1 MEWDSDSDLSG
12 EEDEEGYML
21 NDGGGGPLP
30 FPVENLLQTAPC
42 GFVVTDALEPDHPLI
57 YVNTVF
63 EMVTGY
69 RAEEVLGRNWD
80 VWTLISI
87 HFVVIVLSVKALFPQ
102 FQGCPY
108 VLCGFGFSKSENR
121 SSEWKKTG
129 QEARLL
135 AAGMCCFTY
144 LMLHQPSLSSCTEF
158 ACVFACVCIATMDS
172 EALSQFNLWLLFFSF
187 LQCRGPF
194 AKRRH
199 PLVDSTVVAE
209 IRRCLDEGIEF
220 QGELLNFRKD
230 GSPLM
235 NRLRLTPIY
244 GEDDTITHVIGIQ
257 FFTEANIDLG
267 PVPGYS
273 VKESSKL
280 ADKFRSGFPTYRPIP
295 VGDRNVSRG
304 ICGILQLSDEVLS
317 LKILSRLTP
326 RDIASI
332 GSVCRQ
338 LYELTKNE
346 DLWRMVCQNAWGSET
361 TRVLETVPGAKRLG
375 WGRLA
380 RELTNLEAANW
391 RKLTVGGA
399 VEPSRC
405 NFSACAVGNRVVLFG
420 GEGVNMQPMNDTFV
434 LDLSS
439 SNPEWQHVQ
448 VSSPPPGRWGHTLSC
463 VNGSHL
469 VVFGGCGRQ
478 GLLNDV
484 FILDLDAKPPT
495 WREISGLA
503 PPLPRSWHSSCT
515 LDGTKLIVS
524 GGCADSGVLLSDTF
538 LLDLSME
545 KPIWR
550 EILVAWTPPSRLGHT
565 LSVYG
570 GRKILMFG
578 GLAKSGPLR
587 FRSSDV
593 FTMDL
598 SEEEPCWRCVTGSGM
613 PGAGNPGGIAPPP
626 RLDHVAVSLP
636 GGRILVFGGSVAGL
650 HSASQLYLLDP
661 TDEKPTWRI
670 LNVPGRPPR
679 FAWGHSTCVVG
690 GTRAI
695 VLGGQTGEEWMLSEL
710 HELSL
715 ASTAT

>member
-1 MEWDSDSDLSG
+1 MEWDSNSDLSG
-12 EEDEEGYML
+12 EDEGFL
-21 NDGGGGPLP
+21 LSDGGPLP
-30 FPVENLLQTAPC
+30 FPVDTLLHPAPC
-42 GFVVTDALEPDHPLI
+42 GFVVTDALEPENPII
-57 YVNTVF
+57 YVNSVF

-69 RAEEVLGRNWD
+69 LAEEVLGRN
-80 VWTLISI
+80 
-87 HFVVIVLSVKALFPQ
+87 
-102 FQGCPY
+102 C
-108 VLCGFGFSKSENR
+108 R
-121 SSEWKKTG
+121 
-129 QEARLL
+129 
-135 AAGMCCFTY
+135 
-144 LMLHQPSLSSCTEF
+144 
-158 ACVFACVCIATMDS
+158 
-172 EALSQFNLWLLFFSF
+172 F
-187 LQCRGPF
+187 LQCRGPY

-199 PLVDSTVVAE
+199 PLVDSSVVSE
-209 IRRCLDEGIEF
+209 IRRCLDNGLEF

-230 GSPLM
+230 GTPLM
-235 NRLRLTPIY
+235 NRLRMIPIC
-244 GEDDTITHVIGIQ
+244 GDDETIITHIIGVQ
-257 FFTEANIDLG
+257 FFTEVNLDLG
-267 PVPGYS
+267 PLPGS
-273 VKESSKL
+273 IISKEHSTVS
-280 ADKFRSGFPTYRPIP
+280 DRFRSSLSS
-295 VGDRNVSRG
+295 DRLSRDSL
-304 ICGILQLSDEVLS
+304 CGILLLSDEVIS
-317 LKILSRLTP
+317 LKILSKLTP
-326 RDIASI
+326 RDIASV
-332 GSVCRQ
+332 GSVSRRF
-338 LYELTKNE
+338 YDLTKNE

-361 TRVLETVPGAKRLG
+361 TRVLKAVPGAKRLG

-380 RELTNLEAANW
+380 RELTTLEASAW
-391 RKLTVGGA
+391 RKLTVGGS

-434 LDLSS
+434 LDLNST
-439 SNPEWQHVQ
+439 NPEWTHVK

-463 VNGSHL
+463 MNGSHL
-469 VVFGGCGRQ
+469 VVFGGCGTQ

-484 FILDLDAKPPT
+484 FVLDLDAKHPT
-495 WREISGLA
+495 WREISSLA
-503 PPLPRSWHSSCT
+503 PPIPRSWHSSCT

-538 LLDLSME
+538 LLDLSIE

-550 EILVAWTPPSRLGHT
+550 EIHVAWTPPSRLGHT

-598 SEEEPCWRCVTGSGM
+598 SEDEPCWRSVTGSGM

-650 HSASQLYLLDP
+650 HSASQLYILDP
-661 TDEKPTWRI
+661 TEEKPTWRI

-715 ASTAT
+715 ASSVI

>member
-1 MEWDSDSDLSG
+1 MEWDSNSDFSG
-12 EEDEEGYML
+12 DEEGL
-21 NDGGGGPLP
+21 EEEKEEKLGFVFSSNGDGPPLP
-30 FPVENLLQTAPC
+30 LPVDSLLQPAPC
-42 GFVVTDALEPDHPLI
+42 GFVVADMLEPDQPVI
-57 YVNTVF
+57 YVNSVF

-69 RAEEVLGRNWD
+69 RAEEVLGRN
-80 VWTLISI
+80 
-87 HFVVIVLSVKALFPQ
+87 
-102 FQGCPY
+102 C
-108 VLCGFGFSKSENR
+108 R
-121 SSEWKKTG
+121 
-129 QEARLL
+129 
-135 AAGMCCFTY
+135 
-144 LMLHQPSLSSCTEF
+144 
-158 ACVFACVCIATMDS
+158 
-172 EALSQFNLWLLFFSF
+172 F
-187 LQCRGPF
+187 LQSRGPF

-209 IRRCLDEGIEF
+209 IRRCLEEGLEF

-230 GSPLM
+230 GTPLM

-244 GEDDTITHVIGIQ
+244 GDDDPITHVIGIQ
-257 FFTEANIDLG
+257 FFTEVILDLG
-267 PVPGYS
+267 PLPGSSAQEFTRSS
-273 VKESSKL
+273 VRHCSSL
-280 ADKFRSGFPTYRPIP
+280 SSCGPISNGNLNIACG
-295 VGDRNVSRG
+295 V
-304 ICGILQLSDEVLS
+304 CGILQLSDEVLS
-317 LKILSRLTP
+317 LKILSLLTP
-326 RDIASI
+326 RDIASV
-332 GSVCRQ
+332 GSVCRR
-338 LYELTKNE
+338 LYAMTKNE

-361 TRVLETVPGAKRLG
+361 TCVLEAVPGAKRLG

-380 RELTNLEAANW
+380 RELTTLEAVAW
-391 RKLTVGGA
+391 KKLTVGGA

-434 LDLSS
+434 LDLNSS
-439 SNPEWQHVQ
+439 SPEWKHVK

-469 VVFGGCGRQ
+469 VVFGGCGTQ

-484 FILDLDAKPPT
+484 FVLDLDAKHPT
-495 WREISGLA
+495 WREISSLA

-545 KPIWR
+545 KPMWR
-550 EILVAWTPPSRLGHT
+550 EIPVAWTPPCRLGHT

-598 SEEEPCWRCVTGSGM
+598 SEEQPCWRCVTGSGM

-636 GGRILVFGGSVAGL
+636 GGGILVFGGSVAGL
-650 HSASQLYLLDP
+650 HSASQLYILDP
-661 TDEKPTWRI
+661 VEDKPTWRI

-695 VLGGQTGEEWMLSEL
+695 VLGGQTGEDWMLSEL

-715 ASTAT
+715 ASSTI

>member
-1 MEWDSDSDLSG
+1 MMEWDSDSEGSDG
-12 EEDEEGYML
+12 DEEGFLL
-21 NDGGGGPLP
+21 NDDVPLSLKLGS
-30 FPVENLLQTAPC
+30 LLQSAPC
-42 GFVVTDALEPDHPLI
+42 GFVVTDALEPDHPII
-57 YVNTVF
+57 YVNTGF
-63 EMVTGY
+63 ELVTGY
-69 RAEEVLGRNWD
+69 RADEVLGQNCR
-80 VWTLISI
+80 
-87 HFVVIVLSVKALFPQ
+87 
-102 FQGCPY
+102 
-108 VLCGFGFSKSENR
+108 
-121 SSEWKKTG
+121 
-129 QEARLL
+129 
-135 AAGMCCFTY
+135 
-144 LMLHQPSLSSCTEF
+144 
-158 ACVFACVCIATMDS
+158 
-172 EALSQFNLWLLFFSF
+172 F

-199 PLVDSTVVAE
+199 SLVDSTVVSE
-209 IRRCLDEGIEF
+209 IQRCLELGVEF
-220 QGELLNFRKD
+220 QGDILNFRKD

-235 NRLRLTPIY
+235 NKLRLTPIY
-244 GEDDTITHVIGIQ
+244 GDDKTITHVIGIQ
-257 FFTEANIDLG
+257 FFTEANLDLG
-267 PVPGYS
+267 PLPGS
-273 VKESSKL
+273 VIKEST
-280 ADKFRSGFPTYRPIP
+280 RSSDWFCSVLTSSRPAP
-295 VGDRNVSRG
+295 SGNVNACHDV
-304 ICGILQLSDEVLS
+304 CGMLQLSDEVLS
-317 LKILSRLTP
+317 QKILSLLTP
-326 RDIASI
+326 RDIASVA
-332 GSVCRQ
+332 SVCKR
-338 LYELTKNE
+338 LYQLTKNE
-346 DLWRMVCQNAWGSET
+346 DLWRLVCQNAWGSET

-375 WGRLA
+375 WGLLA
-380 RELTNLEAANW
+380 RELTTLEAAAW
-391 RKLTVGGA
+391 MKLNVGGA

-434 LDLSS
+434 LDL
-439 SNPEWQHVQ
+439 NATKPEWRHIK

-463 VNGSHL
+463 VNRSHL

-484 FILDLDAKPPT
+484 FVLDLDAQHPA
-495 WREISGLA
+495 WREISGLT

-515 LDGTKLIVS
+515 LDGTKLVVS

-538 LLDLSME
+538 LLDLTTME
-545 KPIWR
+545 KPVWR
-550 EILVAWTPPSRLGHT
+550 EIQVAWTPPSRLGHS

-578 GLAKSGPLR
+578 GLAKSGSLR

-598 SEEEPCWRCVTGSGM
+598 SEEEPCWRYITGCGM
-613 PGAGNPGGIAPPP
+613 PGSGNPAGIAPPP

-636 GGRILVFGGSVAGL
+636 GGRILIFGGSVAGL

-715 ASTAT
+715 ASSVV

>member
-1 MEWDSDSDLSG
+1 MMEWDSNSDSDLSG
-12 EEDEEGYML
+12 GEEEEEEIGEGLGFML
-21 NDGGGGPLP
+21 RKRGGGGLP
-30 FPVENLLQTAPC
+30 FPVDTLLQPSPC
-42 GFVVTDALEPDHPLI
+42 GFVVTDALEPDNPII
-57 YVNTVF
+57 YVNSVF
-63 EMVTGY
+63 EMMTGY
-69 RAEEVLGRNWD
+69 RAEEVLGRN
-80 VWTLISI
+80 
-87 HFVVIVLSVKALFPQ
+87 
-102 FQGCPY
+102 C
-108 VLCGFGFSKSENR
+108 R
-121 SSEWKKTG
+121 
-129 QEARLL
+129 
-135 AAGMCCFTY
+135 
-144 LMLHQPSLSSCTEF
+144 
-158 ACVFACVCIATMDS
+158 
-172 EALSQFNLWLLFFSF
+172 F

-199 PLVDSTVVAE
+199 PLVNPTVVAE

-235 NRLRLTPIY
+235 NRLRMTPIY
-244 GEDDTITHVIGIQ
+244 GDDEIITHVIGIQ
-257 FFTEANIDLG
+257 VFKEVTLDLG
-267 PVPGYS
+267 PLPGS
-273 VKESSKL
+273 LKESTKASGKL
-280 ADKFRSGFPTYRPIP
+280 RFNFTPS
-295 VGDRNVSRG
+295 RNITRG
-304 ICGILQLSDEVLS
+304 VCGIMQLSDEVIA

-332 GSVCRQ
+332 GSVCRRF
-338 LYELTKNE
+338 YVLTKNE
-346 DLWRMVCQNAWGSET
+346 DLWRMVCQNAWGTET

-380 RELTNLEAANW
+380 RELTTLEAAAW
-391 RKLTVGGA
+391 RKLAVGGA

-434 LDLSS
+434 LDLNST
-439 SNPEWQHVQ
+439 NPEWQHVK

-463 VNGSHL
+463 VNGSNL
-469 VVFGGCGRQ
+469 VLFGGCGRQ

-484 FILDLDAKPPT
+484 FLLDLDAKHPT
-495 WREISGLA
+495 WREISSRA

-538 LLDLSME
+538 LLDLSID
-545 KPIWR
+545 KPVWR
-550 EILVAWTPPSRLGHT
+550 EIPVAWTPPSRLGHT

-593 FTMDL
+593 YTMDL
-598 SEEEPCWRCVTGSGM
+598 SEDEPCWRCVTGSGM

-650 HSASQLYLLDP
+650 HSASQLYILDP
-661 TDEKPTWRI
+661 TEEKPTWRV

-679 FAWGHSTCVVG
+679 FAWGHSTCIVG

-695 VLGGQTGEEWMLSEL
+695 VLGGQTGEEWMLSEI

-715 ASTAT
+715 ASSVAFEE

>member
-1 MEWDSDSDLSG
+1 MEWDSNSDLSTDDDEPFLRG
-12 EEDEEGYML
+12 GSNDDEDFGV
-21 NDGGGGPLP
+21 GPIP
-30 FPVENLLQTAPC
+30 FPVLQTAPC
-42 GFVVTDALEPDHPLI
+42 GFVVTDALEPDQPII

-63 EMVTGY
+63 EMITGY
-69 RAEEVLGRNWD
+69 RAEEVLGRN
-80 VWTLISI
+80 
-87 HFVVIVLSVKALFPQ
+87 
-102 FQGCPY
+102 C
-108 VLCGFGFSKSENR
+108 R
-121 SSEWKKTG
+121 
-129 QEARLL
+129 
-135 AAGMCCFTY
+135 
-144 LMLHQPSLSSCTEF
+144 
-158 ACVFACVCIATMDS
+158 
-172 EALSQFNLWLLFFSF
+172 F

-209 IRRCLDEGIEF
+209 IRRCLEEGVEF

-244 GEDDTITHVIGIQ
+244 GDDEITHVIGIQ

-267 PVPGYS
+267 PLPAS
-273 VKESSKL
+273 TKESTKS
-280 ADKFRSGFPTYRPIP
+280 DRFRSVLSSLHPRE
-295 VGDRNVSRG
+295 VGDRNVTRG
-304 ICGILQLSDEVLS
+304 LCGILQLSDEVIS
-317 LKILSRLTP
+317 LKILARLT
-326 RDIASI
+326 
-332 GSVCRQ
+332 
-338 LYELTKNE
+338 
-346 DLWRMVCQNAWGSET
+346 
-361 TRVLETVPGAKRLG
+361 
-375 WGRLA
+375 
-380 RELTNLEAANW
+380 
-391 RKLTVGGA
+391 
-399 VEPSRC
+399 
-405 NFSACAVGNRVVLFG
+405 
-420 GEGVNMQPMNDTFV
+420 
-434 LDLSS
+434 
-439 SNPEWQHVQ
+439 
-448 VSSPPPGRWGHTLSC
+448 
-463 VNGSHL
+463 
-469 VVFGGCGRQ
+469 
-478 GLLNDV
+478 
-484 FILDLDAKPPT
+484 PPT

-545 KPIWR
+545 KPVWR
-550 EILVAWTPPSRLGHT
+550 EIPVTWTPPSRLGHT

-598 SEEEPCWRCVTGSGM
+598 SEDEPCWRCVTGSGM

-636 GGRILVFGGSVAGL
+636 GGRILIFGGSVAGL
-650 HSASQLYLLDP
+650 HSASQLYILDP

-715 ASTAT
+715 ASSVI

>member
-1 MEWDSDSDLSG
+1 MEWDSSNSDLSG
-12 EEDEEGYML
+12 DEEGFLL
-21 NDGGGGPLP
+21 NDGGPLP
-30 FPVENLLQTAPC
+30 FPVDSLLQPAPC
-42 GFVVTDALEPDHPLI
+42 GFVVSDALEPDHPII
-57 YVNTVF
+57 YVNSVF
-63 EMVTGY
+63 EIITGY
-69 RAEEVLGRNWD
+69 RAEEVLGRN
-80 VWTLISI
+80 
-87 HFVVIVLSVKALFPQ
+87 
-102 FQGCPY
+102 C
-108 VLCGFGFSKSENR
+108 R
-121 SSEWKKTG
+121 
-129 QEARLL
+129 
-135 AAGMCCFTY
+135 
-144 LMLHQPSLSSCTEF
+144 
-158 ACVFACVCIATMDS
+158 
-172 EALSQFNLWLLFFSF
+172 F
-187 LQCRGPF
+187 LQCRGPY

-199 PLVDSTVVAE
+199 PLVDSTVVSE
-209 IRRCLDEGIEF
+209 IRRCLEDGVEF
-220 QGELLNFRKD
+220 KGELLNFTKD
-230 GSPLM
+230 GTPLM
-235 NRLRLTPIY
+235 NRLRMTPIY
-244 GEDDTITHVIGIQ
+244 GDDDVITHIIGIQ
-257 FFTEANIDLG
+257 FFTEVDLDLG
-267 PVPGYS
+267 PLPGS
-273 VKESSKL
+273 TTKGTVKSS
-280 ADKFRSGFPTYRPIP
+280 DPFRS
-295 VGDRNVSRG
+295 S
-304 ICGILQLSDEVLS
+304 LLSF
-317 LKILSRLTP
+317 RLTP
-326 RDIASI
+326 DGTRNPSR
-332 GSVCRQ
+332 GLCRILQ
-338 LYELTKNE
+338 RFYEMVKNE

-380 RELTNLEAANW
+380 RELTTLEAAAW
-391 RKLTVGGA
+391 RKVTVGGA

-434 LDLSS
+434 LDLNSS
-439 SNPEWQHVQ
+439 KPEWQHVK
-448 VSSPPPGRWGHTLSC
+448 VGSPPPGRWGHTLSC
-463 VNGSHL
+463 VNGSNL
-469 VVFGGCGRQ
+469 VVFGGCGTQ

-484 FILDLDAKPPT
+484 FLLDLDAKHPT

-550 EILVAWTPPSRLGHT
+550 EIPATWTPPSRLGHT

-598 SEEEPCWRCVTGSGM
+598 SEDEPCWRSVTGSGM
-613 PGAGNPGGIAPPP
+613 PGAGNPGGIGPPP

-650 HSASQLYLLDP
+650 HSASQLYILDP
-661 TDEKPTWRI
+661 TEEKPTWRI

-715 ASTAT
+715 ASSVI

>member
-1 MEWDSDSDLSG
+1 MMEWDSDTESDLSG
-12 EEDEEGYML
+12 DEEVEEEEDGEGLGFML
-21 NDGGGGPLP
+21 KKRGGGLP
-30 FPVENLLQTAPC
+30 FPLENLLQPAPC
-42 GFVVTDALEPDHPLI
+42 GFVVTDALEPDRPII
-57 YVNTVF
+57 YVNSLF
-63 EMVTGY
+63 EIVTGY
-69 RAEEVLGRNWD
+69 RAEEVLGRN
-80 VWTLISI
+80 
-87 HFVVIVLSVKALFPQ
+87 
-102 FQGCPY
+102 C
-108 VLCGFGFSKSENR
+108 R
-121 SSEWKKTG
+121 
-129 QEARLL
+129 
-135 AAGMCCFTY
+135 
-144 LMLHQPSLSSCTEF
+144 
-158 ACVFACVCIATMDS
+158 
-172 EALSQFNLWLLFFSF
+172 F

-194 AKRRH
+194 SKRRH
-199 PLVDSTVVAE
+199 PLVNPTVVAE
-209 IRRCLDEGIEF
+209 IRRCLEEGIEF
-220 QGELLNFRKD
+220 QGELLNFKKD

-235 NRLRLTPIY
+235 NRLRMTPIY
-244 GEDDTITHVIGIQ
+244 GDDGIITHIIGIQ
-257 FFTEANIDLG
+257 VFTEVTLDLG
-267 PVPGYS
+267 PLPAS
-273 VKESSKL
+273 LKESARKSYR
-280 ADKFRSGFPTYRPIP
+280 FRF
-295 VGDRNVSRG
+295 NVPSNVMMDG
-304 ICGILQLSDEVLS
+304 IQNIGHGVCGIMELSDEVIS
-317 LKILSRLTP
+317 LKILSLLTP
-326 RDIASI
+326 RDIASV
-332 GSVCRQ
+332 GSVCRRF
-338 LYELTKNE
+338 YELTKNE

-380 RELTNLEAANW
+380 RELTTLEAAAW
-391 RKLTVGGA
+391 RKLTVGGG

-405 NFSACAVGNRVVLFG
+405 NFSACAVGNRVFLFG

-434 LDLSS
+434 LDLNSK
-439 SNPEWQHVQ
+439 NPEWQHVK

-469 VVFGGCGRQ
+469 VLFGGCGRQ

-484 FILDLDAKPPT
+484 FLLDLDAKYPT
-495 WREISGLA
+495 WREISSLA

-515 LDGTKLIVS
+515 LDGSKLIVS

-545 KPIWR
+545 KPVWK
-550 EILVAWTPPSRLGHT
+550 EIPVAWTPPSRLGHT

-570 GRKILMFG
+570 GKKILMFG

-598 SEEEPCWRCVTGSGM
+598 SEEEPCWRSVTGSGM

-650 HSASQLYLLDP
+650 HSASQLYILDP
-661 TDEKPTWRI
+661 TEEKPTWRI

-695 VLGGQTGEEWMLSEL
+695 VLGGHTGEEWMLSDL

-715 ASTAT
+715 ASSVYDEKLLLQETHSF

>member
-1 MEWDSDSDLSG
+1 MEWDSNSEEGSG
-12 EEDEEGYML
+12 GEDEEGFL
-21 NDGGGGPLP
+21 LSDGGPLP
-30 FPVENLLQTAPC
+30 FSAGSLLETAPC
-42 GFVVTDALEPDHPLI
+42 GFVVSDALEPDFPII
-57 YVNTVF
+57 YVNTGF
-63 EMVTGY
+63 ELVTGY
-69 RAEEVLGRNWD
+69 RAEEILGRN
-80 VWTLISI
+80 
-87 HFVVIVLSVKALFPQ
+87 
-102 FQGCPY
+102 C
-108 VLCGFGFSKSENR
+108 R
-121 SSEWKKTG
+121 
-129 QEARLL
+129 
-135 AAGMCCFTY
+135 
-144 LMLHQPSLSSCTEF
+144 
-158 ACVFACVCIATMDS
+158 
-172 EALSQFNLWLLFFSF
+172 F

-199 PLVDSTVVAE
+199 QLVDSTVVSE
-209 IRRCLDEGIEF
+209 IRRCLELGVEF
-220 QGELLNFRKD
+220 QGDLLNFRKD

-244 GEDDTITHVIGIQ
+244 GDDKTITHVIGIQ
-257 FFTEANIDLG
+257 FFTEANLDLG
-267 PVPGYS
+267 PLPGS
-273 VKESSKL
+273 VTKESY
-280 ADKFRSGFPTYRPIP
+280 RSFDRFSSDLMSSRSIP
-295 VGDRNVSRG
+295 SGSVNAGHEV
-304 ICGILQLSDEVLS
+304 CEMFQLSDEVLS
-317 LKILSRLTP
+317 HKILSRLTP
-326 RDIASI
+326 RDIASVA
-332 GSVCRQ
+332 SVCKR
-338 LYELTKNE
+338 LYQLTKNE
-346 DLWRMVCQNAWGSET
+346 DLWRLVCQNAWGCET

-375 WGRLA
+375 WVRLA
-380 RELTNLEAANW
+380 RELTTLEAAAW

-434 LDLSS
+434 LDLNAT
-439 SNPEWQHVQ
+439 NPEWQHVK

-463 VNGSHL
+463 VNDSLL

-484 FILDLDAKPPT
+484 FVLDLDAKHPT

-515 LDGTKLIVS
+515 LDGTKLVVS

-538 LLDLSME
+538 LLDLATIE
-545 KPIWR
+545 KPVWR
-550 EILVAWTPPSRLGHT
+550 EIPVAWTPPSRLGHS

-613 PGAGNPGGIAPPP
+613 PGSGNPAGTAPPP

-636 GGRILVFGGSVAGL
+636 GGRILIFGGSVAGL
-650 HSASQLYLLDP
+650 HSASQSYLLDP

-715 ASTAT
+715 ASYVV